1 MERIFEY
8 ALIRL
13 APFAHRGESLNIG
26 LVVFKD
32 GKLDVE
38 VQASASLVKA
48 FGADPSAVDW
58 IKSHLQ
64 ANDTPTAT
72 VEERWRALA
81 YSGGF
86 SLSERGWLRAE
97 TDEQYS
103 AQVMSILADYVARP
117 RPSTGRP
124 RRSNL
129 LKELRS
135 AFRSYNILGRGH
147 DDIDRHKVVSNVP
160 VGPAG
165 KLHIDFLL
173 KNGCFHATEAVDFRS
188 SEDSGVSELKD
199 VALAA
204 FTLNYARDKLG
215 PKTTKCY
222 FVFSAPA
229 MIEKALNPAV
239 SLAENSADEI
249 YNLESSD
256 DRVRY
261 LDTILDAAGTRSLFN
276 STPELGLESRR
287 VEKRRGRAITL
298 RGRVKW

>member
-13 APFAHRGESLNIG
+13 APFAHRGERLNIG

-32 GKLDVE
+32 GELDVE
-38 VQASASLVKA
+38 IQASASLVKA
-48 FGADPSAVDW
+48 FGADPAAVDW
-58 IKSHLQ
+58 IKSHLK

-81 YSGGF
+81 CSGGF

-103 AQVMSILADYVARP
+103 VQIMGILADYVARP
-117 RPSTGRP
+117 KHSTGRR

-135 AFRSYNILGRGH
+135 EFRSYNILGRGH

-173 KNGCFHATEAVDFRS
+173 KNGAFHATEAVDFRS
-188 SEDSGVSELKD
+188 SEDSGVSELKE

-204 FTLNYARDKLG
+204 FTLNYAKDQLG
-215 PKTTKCY
+215 PNRTWCY
-222 FVFSAPA
+222 FVFSAPGI
-229 MIEKALNPAV
+229 IEKALMPAV
-239 SLAENSADEI
+239 TLVERSADEI
-249 YNLESSD
+249 FNLESND
-256 DRVRY
+256 DRMKY
-261 LDTILDAAGTRSLFN
+261 LDKILDAAGTRSLLN
-276 STPELGLESRR
+276 SAPALGLRKF
-287 VEKRRGRAITL
+287 EKRSGAVAL
-298 RGRVKW
+298 RGRSKW